1 MNTPQRHRPR
11 SLDPQR
17 IPEQG
22 MYKIGTLAAIV
33 GLTPN
38 LLRAWERRYEMFRR
52 NRDSGKQRLYTQED
66 VRLFQRVKEML
77 NLGLSISEVA
87 GLGRENLLAQ
97 PRETGH
103 ATPPLAR
110 LTPLS
115 EGLRAQL
122 LALAPEL
129 SWPGEPR
136 RYRGEGLG
144 VSVRSLNPSD
154 LATVHRLYTLVKGL
168 YELWNYMEQQ
178 PVADMVARRLQ
189 QLQDPQFLAS
199 LAQLGAATLSA
210 DPLVQGALEDARLGA
225 LTLLAR
231 PSIWDSS
238 TAGPGLGISLAR
250 DHAKMLRNAF
260 VDLDPSLRE
269 ADEHPRAH
277 DLGPVLAKLV
287 HLKGT
292 GWVDQV
298 GTDYHGFISSR
309 CLETSALDRL
319 CYRCLHLLGAP
330 AGVACNLWVVQ
341 TSSDL
346 LRWVFEVKAPLMQP
360 VFREECM
367 STRIVSLA
375 VGVSPR
381 QALAQGYLGS
391 SLDGNIG
398 RAWFHWPAYDPPP
411 GEARCSCHPLS
422 DEE

>member
-1 MNTPQRHRPR
+1 MNTSQRPRPR

-22 MYKIGTLAAIV
+22 MYKIGTLAAMV

-38 LLRAWERRYEMFRR
+38 LLRAWERRYETFRR
-52 NRDSGKQRLYTQED
+52 NRDSGKQRLYSQED

-87 GLGRENLLAQ
+87 GLGRENLLAR
-97 PRETGH
+97 PKEASH
-103 ATPPLAR
+103 AEPPLAR
-110 LTPLS
+110 PTPLS
-115 EGLRAQL
+115 ETLRAQL
-122 LALAPEL
+122 LALAPKL

-136 RYRGEGLG
+136 RYRGEGLS
-144 VSVRSLNPSD
+144 VSVRSLSPGD

-178 PVADMVARRLQ
+178 PVADMVSRRLQ

-199 LAQLGAATLSA
+199 LAQLGAATFGD

-225 LTLLAR
+225 LTLLAQ
-231 PSIWDSS
+231 PSLWGSS
-238 TAGPGLGISLAR
+238 AAPGLGISLAR

-260 VDLDPSLRE
+260 IDLDPSLRE

-277 DLGPVLAKLV
+277 DLAPVLAKLA

-298 GTDYHGFISSR
+298 GADYQGFISSR

-330 AGVACNLWVVQ
+330 AGMACNLWVVQ
-341 TSSDL
+341 TSTGL
-346 LRWVFEVKAPLMQP
+346 LRWVFEVKGPLTQP
-360 VFREECM
+360 IFQEECM

-375 VGVSPR
+375 MGVSPR

-391 SLDGNIG
+391 SLDGSSG

-411 GEARCSCHPLS
+411 GEARCSCHPLNN
-422 DEE
+422 EE